1 MHYRELKNWLEIIV
15 RRRTVILEFLC
26 VAVGVLLA
34 VVCESDKLCF
44 AMTTGG
50 AASALVAFLIDVR
63 SAVENYEAARQK
75 ILNFDRMISPLIC
88 RWVELYI
95 YISDKNLARSS
106 ALANTVQAS
115 ERCGV
120 DLMPASFK
128 LDDMV
133 NMFQHPY
140 LMHFSMNTP
149 VVELFVDND
158 KKMEAAIELFLNCN
172 SLENFKGV
180 KEVLLELVGVKRK
193 FDVSK
198 HILGDKVT
206 TFGGVTLWNQFKANA
221 GSLVAQ
227 FPPHGNGNPIYN
239 HYFVFMEMLKAERG
253 FLVHYK
259 NEIVALQGD
268 R

>member
-15 RRRTVILEFLC
+15 RRRTVIPEFLC

-44 AMTTGG
+44 ALTTGG
-50 AASALVAFLIDVR
+50 AASAIVALLIDVR
-63 SAVENYEAARQK
+63 SAIENYEEERQR

-95 YISDKNLARSS
+95 YISGKNLVQSS
-106 ALANTVQAS
+106 ALANTVQTS
-115 ERCGV
+115 DRCGV
-120 DLMPASFK
+120 DLMPDSFN

-133 NMFQHPY
+133 NMFRHPF
-140 LMHFSMNTP
+140 LMHFPMNTP
-149 VVELFVDND
+149 VVELFADNA

-172 SLENFKGV
+172 SLENFRGV
-180 KEVLLELVGVKRK
+180 KAVLLDLVGVKRR

-198 HILGDKVT
+198 HILEDKLT
-206 TFGGVTLWNQFKANA
+206 TLSGVTFWNQFVANA
-221 GSLVAQ
+221 SSLVAQ
-227 FPPHGNGNPIYN
+227 FPPHGKGNPIYN